1 MAATAKAMAARGIDV
16 ADFSS
21 GEPDFD
27 TPEPVK
33 AAAEAAIRAGFT
45 KYTPSSGIDE
55 LRQAIIDK
63 LQAEQGLRYEKS
75 QVLVSCG
82 AKHSLYNLAE
92 ALLEAGDE
100 VIIPVPYWVSY
111 ADQTLLNDAT
121 PVFLQ
126 TREEDGYAID
136 TQELE
141 RLISPRTKAIILNS
155 PGNPTGATYNRAT
168 LEHLA
173 ALALS
178 RDLLLISDEIYEQIL
193 YDGATHTSIASLGP
207 EVAAHT
213 VIINGVSKAYAMTGW
228 RIGYAAGPKDLLT
241 AMANIQ
247 SQSTSN
253 PCSISQKAAVVAL
266 REGGV
271 FTKIMVTEFDRRRRV
286 MVERLNAMPG
296 VHCRMPTGAFYAFP
310 NVSGLLGRQSPKG
323 KLPLRPISRITCCRN
338 SRSPSFPVSRLGAP
352 NIFDCRTRPA
362 WRRLSVEWIALTR
375 RSSSS
380 LSRLWTA
387 RSVWSIRSIWSI
399 WLFDQSRSTKHT
411 KQTE

>member
-1 MAATAKAMAARGIDV
+1 MKLAARAGRIAPSPTLAMAATAKAMAARGIDV

-63 LQAEQGLRYEKS
+63 LQSEQGLRYEKS

-121 PVFLQ
+121 PIFLP

-136 TQELE
+136 DHALE
-141 RLISPRTKAIILNS
+141 RLITTRTKAIIVNS
-155 PGNPTGATYNRAT
+155 PCNPTGATYDRGT
-168 LEHLA
+168 LERLA
-173 ALALS
+173 ELALR
-178 RDLLLISDEIYEQIL
+178 RDLLLISDEIYEKIL

-207 EVAAHT
+207 EVAART
-213 VIINGVSKAYAMTGW
+213 VVINGVSKAYAMTGW
-228 RIGYAAGPKDLLT
+228 RIGYGWPQRFVDRHGEYSKPEYVQPLFHFTKGCRRGLARRWCVHRKDGDRVRSEAARHGRAPECDARRSLPNAHRSILCVPQCEWAARKAEPKRNNPHSDRSCKLPAAG
-241 AMANIQ
+241 IQ
-247 SQSTSN
+247 
-253 PCSISQKAAVVAL
+253 
-266 REGGV
+266 
-271 FTKIMVTEFDRRRRV
+271 
-286 MVERLNAMPG
+286 
-296 VHCRMPTGAFYAFP
+296 
-310 NVSGLLGRQSPKG
+310 GRDGS
-323 KLPLRPISRITCCRN
+323 
-338 SRSPSFPVSRLGAP
+338 
-352 NIFDCRTRPA
+352 
-362 WRRLSVEWIALTR
+362 W
-375 RSSSS
+375 
-380 LSRLWTA
+380 
-387 RSVWSIRSIWSI
+387 
-399 WLFDQSRSTKHT
+399 
-411 KQTE
+411 